1 MVYRAI
7 CERLETIDHISEASE
22 CVVQMVNELGM
33 ETISNGEQKEWVT
46 SEWASMSRYGRQ
58 PGDRFPAAFR
68 QRCAEQLEYLGD
80 EAANS
85 QQHDA
90 AVLRYSAALSLDL
103 LVPQVFIKR
112 SKVYLANELWQDALH
127 DANQVRGPCLAW
139 VVLIDSKLGNSTSI
153 ISMGP
158 SEGVDGMGEGKFNQW
173 FVEGSI
179 GCRS

>member
-1 MVYRAI
+1 MVHRAI

-46 SEWASMSRYGRQ
+46 T
-58 PGDRFPAAFR
+58 FR

-112 SKVYLANELWQDALH
+112 SKVCLANGLWQDALH
-127 DANQVRGPCLAW
+127 DANQAIALPSSPWDQAK
-139 VVLIDSKLGNSTSI
+139 VLTEWAKVNLTNGLWKGALDAARDVSI
-153 ISMGP
+153 LVMCRILCEGLESMDGI
-158 SEGVDGMGEGKFNQW
+158 VDA
-173 FVEGSI
+173 VECFYRMSG
-179 GCRS
+179 